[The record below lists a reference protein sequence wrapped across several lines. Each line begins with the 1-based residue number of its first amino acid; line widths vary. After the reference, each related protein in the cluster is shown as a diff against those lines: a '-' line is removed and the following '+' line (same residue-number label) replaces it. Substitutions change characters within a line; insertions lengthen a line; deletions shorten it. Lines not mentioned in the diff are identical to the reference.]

1 MLLVDNVFITF
12 KFEWQPKMLLLEA
25 RLSGDFQDKRK
36 GYRDGDGVR
45 MEVDVG
51 I

>member
-12 KFEWQPKMLLLEA
+12 KMLLLEA

-45 MEVDVG
+45 MEVDVR